1 MAHPEF
7 LFPVVALALLA
18 FIVMYAM
25 LKERIAEMK
34 ERRIH
39 PQSAPSSSQMSSI
52 LKNTKGADNYKN
64 LFELPTLFYVLCVI
78 LMFSTKALSPVLLGL
93 AWAFVALRYW
103 HSFVHV
109 GYNKVMTRFKIF
121 LASAIVLLAM
131 WLIAVW
137 QLV

>member
-1 MAHPEF
+1 MSHPEF
-7 LFPVVALALLA
+7 LYPIAALILLT
-18 FIVMYAM
+18 FIVMFAM

-39 PQSAPSSSQMSSI
+39 PQSAPSSSQMSSV

-78 LMFSTKALSPVLLGL
+78 LMLTTKAISPVLLGL
-93 AWAFVALRYW
+93 AWLYVALRFW

-131 WLIAVW
+131 WVIALT
-137 QLV
+137 QLL

>member
-1 MAHPEF
+1 MTHPEF
-7 LFPVVALALLA
+7 LYPVAAMVLLTL
-18 FIVMYAM
+18 IVMFAM
-25 LKERIAEMK
+25 LKERIGEMT

-39 PQSAPSSSQMSSI
+39 PQSAPSSSQLSAV

-78 LMFSTKALSPVLLGL
+78 LMFNTKALSPVLLGL
-93 AWAFVALRYW
+93 AWSYVALRAW

-121 LASAIVLLAM
+121 LASAVVLGVM
-131 WLIAVW
+131 WVSAVL
-137 QLV
+137 QFI